1 MAIENN
7 QTAQEELTGDELLA
21 ELGLDE
27 SDGLGD
33 FLLSGEKDNLEDM
46 TPDLNDPVIID
57 DNSDVVATQTTTEPT
72 TTTQTDSTPQT
83 TEQANNAEDDFV
95 AQTTALTTSI
105 QSLTEKQEE
114 YIDVLGELGKKLDS
128 GEIGEGEYNAEK
140 TRIDIELGK
149 VSNQLL
155 SKQAQVEQLTEN
167 QEQKYQQVQAQFDV
181 AVGEFMAH
189 PENAVFAESTIHQQ
203 ALQAEINKFV
213 GSNLSASQIL
223 DQARQNLSKVFV
235 LQQYA
240 NTQQQQPTP
249 TGRPKRDVQPM
260 PSANSIPPVA
270 PNNDDPMSVLNGK
283 SGVDFEAA
291 MFDENIQRRVLR

>member
-72 TTTQTDSTPQT
+72 TQT

-140 TRIDIELGK
+140 TRIDIEIGK

-167 QEQKYQQVQAQFDV
+167 QEQKYQQVQVQFDV

-223 DQARQNLSKVFV
+223 NQARQNLSKVFV

-240 NTQQQQPTP
+240 NTQQTQQPTP

>member
-72 TTTQTDSTPQT
+72 TQT

-140 TRIDIELGK
+140 TRIDIEIGK

-223 DQARQNLSKVFV
+223 NQARQNLSKVFV

-240 NTQQQQPTP
+240 NTQQTQQPTP